1 MLPWI
6 EISHHMTNKK
16 TTNKYILMFVAAL
29 EGYTVIFCISIFSLQ
44 TSDIAY
50 AVCIHFF
57 AQVVYKRTNK
67 YPIMHIRYTPTDVE
81 VFFFFF
87 FQINIKSLPIYC
99 ENMLRYS
106 ITKAQYVFP
115 LQLYCSVMFNSF

>member
-1 MLPWI
+1 
-6 EISHHMTNKK
+6 MTNKK

-29 EGYTVIFCISIFSLQ
+29 EGYMVIFCISIFSLQ

-57 AQVVYKRTNK
+57 AQVVYIKLFIYIYRRTNK

-81 VFFFFF
+81 VFFFSFF
-87 FQINIKSLPIYC
+87 KL
-99 ENMLRYS
+99 
-106 ITKAQYVFP
+106 T
-115 LQLYCSVMFNSF
+115 